1 MSLIRSGTWE
11 PAQGSSQWLQYEDDV
26 ESRRKSE
33 ESEKELVVEVKE
45 QRPSVLSSNFV
56 SNCLSSQYLS
66 EVESSL
72 LQSVNPLKLDEV
84 DAEEITVLGN
94 RGLWTNRQ
102 EVLKFKGDLNEYLIN
117 QDENPQVINKKVEK
131 SIEYI
136 QELAIRYLKPP
147 VQPAPGEIII
157 KHDPNVLPPPAP
169 PLVLRQQPARP
180 ITPEPLIVRESPP
193 EAPQPVG
200 QKIITILGKR
210 LPPPPRKVIVE
221 RLAQLPSK
229 PQSIIT
235 ERWLPYQQMKR
246 RVIYQ
251 AAQPDPVYCKPRN
264 VIIQWEAPDVLIIIY
279 YIYIIIIF
287 NIIFINYYY

>member
-11 PAQGSSQWLQYEDDV
+11 FAEGSSQYLQYEDQ
-26 ESRRKSE
+26 ETRKSQPE
-33 ESEKELVVEVKE
+33 RQVVVQVDPLPVLTRSEAD
-45 QRPSVLSSNFV
+45 
-56 SNCLSSQYLS
+56 CLSSQFLS
-66 EVESSL
+66 EVEVSL
-72 LQSVNPLKLDEV
+72 LNSVNPLELE
-84 DAEEITVLGN
+84 ESGEITVLGN
-94 RGLWTNRQ
+94 RGVWTNRD
-102 EVLKFKGDLNEYLIN
+102 EVSKFRGDLNEYSIN
-117 QDENPQVINKKVEK
+117 EDSNPQVINKKVEK

-136 QELAIRYLKPP
+136 QELAVRYLKPP

-180 ITPEPLIVRESPP
+180 STPEPLIVREAPP
-193 EAPQPVG
+193 QAPLPVG
-200 QKIITILGKR
+200 QKIITISGRR

-264 VIIQWEAPDVLIIIY
+264 VIIQWEAPDV
-279 YIYIIIIF
+279 IIIISYYLIF
-287 NIIFINYYY
+287 LII

>member
-1 MSLIRSGTWE
+1 MSNK
-11 PAQGSSQWLQYEDDV
+11 
-26 ESRRKSE
+26 SR
-33 ESEKELVVEVKE
+33 
-45 QRPSVLSSNFV
+45 LSSKSMV
-56 SNCLSSQYLS
+56 SNNPTFKSK
-66 EVESSL
+66 VEQAI
-72 LQSVNPLKLDEV
+72 LQSTEPITINETQQISANNERGIWANKCEV
-84 DAEEITVLGN
+84 CT
-94 RGLWTNRQ
+94 W
-102 EVLKFKGDLNEYLIN
+102 KGDLPIGEYPIN
-117 QDENPQVINKKVEK
+117 QDCCPDLIKKKSCKKVE
-131 SIEYI
+131 YN
-136 QELAIRYLKPP
+136 QEIAIRYLKPP
-147 VQPAPGEIII
+147 TPQAPGEIII

-251 AAQPDPVYCKPRN
+251 AAQPDPVYCKPKFWPPITRS
-264 VIIQWEAPDVLIIIY
+264 I
-279 YIYIIIIF
+279 
-287 NIIFINYYY
+287 